1 MCYVDI
7 LQIQVF
13 VNSFEQGNIMFMKN
27 IDVSLYVVGFEL
39 EYNGP
44 YVTHISPCSSLVV
57 PLFADIIVEDNVEEG
72 CCMCFV
78 QHTLHNRLSK
88 ACATWCD

>member
-1 MCYVDI
+1 MCDVDI
-7 LQIQVF
+7 LQIQVFEVF

-44 YVTHISPCSSLVV
+44 YVTHISPL
-57 PLFADIIVEDNVEEG
+57 
-72 CCMCFV
+72 
-78 QHTLHNRLSK
+78 
-88 ACATWCD
+88 

>member
-27 IDVSLYVVGFEL
+27 IDVSLYVVGFKL

-44 YVTHISPCSSLVV
+44 YVTHISPLEFFGCASLCSYYS
-57 PLFADIIVEDNVEEG
+57 G
-72 CCMCFV
+72 R
-78 QHTLHNRLSK
+78 QR
-88 ACATWCD
+88 